1 MAERRPVNNDGRQ
14 PKLRCA
20 LYTRKSSEE
29 GLEQDFNSLDAQREA
44 CEAFVV
50 SQKREGWVL
59 LPELYDDGGYSGGT
73 LERPAFQRLLADVSA
88 GKVDVVVVYKV
99 DRLTRSL
106 SDFAKIVEV
115 FDKNAVSFVS
125 VTQQFNTTSSM
136 GRLTLNILLSFAQF
150 EREVTGE
157 RIRDKIAASKKK
169 GMWMGGQPPLGYDV
183 KDRKLVVNAQ
193 EAETVRHIF
202 RRYLELKSVRLL
214 KADLDEQGI
223 VSKARKAAD
232 GSAYGSKP
240 LARGALY
247 LMLQNRIYRGETV
260 HKDKSYPGEHDAIV
274 DERLWN
280 EVQVILRT
288 NRIERAD
295 GRSDNRPSMLA
306 GILFDAQGDRM
317 SPSHATKRGTR
328 YRYYVSRSLIDGTAN
343 TSTGGQR
350 IPAVALEALITRST
364 RDWLADP
371 GKIHQVI
378 GNEVPDAITQ
388 KRLID
393 RAIKFAAAWND
404 LPAHDVHAFIRT
416 VTVRVQVHA
425 ERIEVTL
432 DRARLLRWLDGKQQD
447 EDRSTGRD
455 PSESEPDPVVI
466 SIPVRL
472 RRAGKEMRLVVDD
485 GSEQPHPDPALIRL
499 VIRAHGIRDQLLH
512 DRSLTL
518 DEIAKSHGFVPSYA
532 TRLFRL
538 TLLAPDIV
546 AALLGGLQ
554 PPDLTAR
561 KLMDDTRLPLD
572 WNEQRRALG
581 FVQSH

>member
-1 MAERRPVNNDGRQ
+1 MA
-14 PKLRCA
+14 A
-20 LYTRKSSEE
+20 T
-29 GLEQDFNSLDAQREA
+29 
-44 CEAFVV
+44 
-50 SQKREGWVL
+50 
-59 LPELYDDGGYSGGT
+59 
-73 LERPAFQRLLADVSA
+73 
-88 GKVDVVVVYKV
+88 
-99 DRLTRSL
+99 
-106 SDFAKIVEV
+106 
-115 FDKNAVSFVS
+115 
-125 VTQQFNTTSSM
+125 
-136 GRLTLNILLSFAQF
+136 
-150 EREVTGE
+150 
-157 RIRDKIAASKKK
+157 
-169 GMWMGGQPPLGYDV
+169 
-183 KDRKLVVNAQ
+183 
-193 EAETVRHIF
+193 
-202 RRYLELKSVRLL
+202 
-214 KADLDEQGI
+214 
-223 VSKARKAAD
+223 
-232 GSAYGSKP
+232 
-240 LARGALY
+240 
-247 LMLQNRIYRGETV
+247 
-260 HKDKSYPGEHDAIV
+260 
-274 DERLWN
+274 
-280 EVQVILRT
+280 
-288 NRIERAD
+288 
-295 GRSDNRPSMLA
+295 DNRPSLLT
-306 GILFDAQGDRM
+306 GILFDAQGERM
-317 SPSHATKRGTR
+317 SPTHATKRGTR

-343 TSTGGQR
+343 TSAGGQR

-425 ERIEVTL
+425 ERIEVAL

-485 GSEQPHPDPALIRL
+485 GSEQPLPDPALIRL

-546 AALLGGLQ
+546 AALLGGRQ
-554 PPDLTAR
+554 PPELTAR

>member
-1 MAERRPVNNDGRQ
+1 MADRRPTDDSRRP

-20 LYTRKSSEE
+20 IYTRKSSEE

-44 CEAFVV
+44 CEAFVA
-50 SQKREGWVL
+50 SQKREGWGP
-59 LPELYDDGGYSGGT
+59 LPEMYDDGGYSGGT
-73 LERPAFQRLLADVSA
+73 LERPAFQRLLLDVSA

-115 FDKNAVSFVS
+115 FDKNRVSFVS

-183 KDRKLVVNAQ
+183 NDRKLVVNAP

-202 RRYLELKSVRLL
+202 RRYLELQSVRLL
-214 KADLDEQGI
+214 KADLDAYGI
-223 VSKARKAAD
+223 VSKARKASD

-247 LMLQNRIYRGETV
+247 LMLQNRTYRGETI
-260 HKDKSYPGEHDAIV
+260 HKNKSYPGEHDAIV

-280 EVQVILRT
+280 EVQVILRANRLERSNGST
-288 NRIERAD
+288 NSR
-295 GRSDNRPSMLA
+295 RSLLA
-306 GILFDAQGDRM
+306 GLLFDAQGERM
-317 SPSHATKRGTR
+317 SPSHASKRGTR
-328 YRYYVSRSLIDGTAN
+328 YRYYVSRSLIDGATKA
-343 TSTGGQR
+343 SAGQR
-350 IPAVALEALITRST
+350 IPAVALEALVIRSI
-364 RDWLADP
+364 RGWLADP
-371 GKIHQVI
+371 GKIHQFI
-378 GNEVPDAITQ
+378 GSEVPDALSQ
-388 KRLID
+388 KRLIE
-393 RAIKFAAAWND
+393 RASKFAAAWNERSAD
-404 LPAHDVHAFIRT
+404 DVHAFIRT
-416 VTVRVQVHA
+416 VMARIQVRA
-425 ERIEVTL
+425 ECIEVAL
-432 DRARLLRWLDGKQQD
+432 DQARLLRWLDGKRQD
-447 EDRSTGRD
+447 ENRLTGRD
-455 PSESEPDPVVI
+455 PSVSKPDLVVI

-485 GSEQPHPDPALIRL
+485 GSEQPRPDPALIRL
-499 VIRAHGIRDQLLH
+499 LIRAHGIRDQLLH

-518 DEIAKSHGFVPSYA
+518 EEIAKSQGFVPSYA

-538 TLLAPDIV
+538 TQLAPDIV
-546 AALLGGLQ
+546 AALLGGRQ
-554 PPDLTAR
+554 PPDLSAR
-561 KLMDDTRLPLD
+561 KLMDDTCLPLA
-572 WNEQRRALG
+572 WNEQKRALG
-581 FVQSH
+581 FAPSP